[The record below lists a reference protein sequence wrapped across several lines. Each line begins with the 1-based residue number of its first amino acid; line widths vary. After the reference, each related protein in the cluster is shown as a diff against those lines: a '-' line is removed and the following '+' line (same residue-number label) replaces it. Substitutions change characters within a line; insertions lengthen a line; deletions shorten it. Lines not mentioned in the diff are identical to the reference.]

1 MLAQVTYDND
11 HDGTLI
17 MNGTELYNEM
27 NNSNHFYLD
36 SVIFFITTDPF
47 QTQSPEGH

>member
-1 MLAQVTYDND
+1 MFVQVTYDND

-27 NNSNHFYLD
+27 NNSNHD
-36 SVIFFITTDPF
+36 ITEILLLNTIAINL
-47 QTQSPEGH
+47 TLWI